1 MSEHVLSWA
10 VPFRP
15 SWAAVRLRRTPR
27 WLIGF
32 CALAVL
38 AGAIEVLSHH
48 RSVETTLEHL
58 PESATAP
65 ERDVVRGDLDAALP
79 VRIAVLPVQ
88 IFLSISLRALMW
100 HLLFLAFGAGDPP
113 RWKHLMAVSVG
124 AGVIDQCERLAET
137 VFAGFGAHL
146 ATEAGVLPWTA
157 LALTGGIS
165 SYAGA
170 LLLTS
175 LNMFT
180 LWTVGAVGW
189 ALSVLCSTSK
199 IKAVLIA
206 AAVWTVSAG
215 CTIVL
220 LHLLR
225 NAYAL
230 SP

>member
-1 MSEHVLSWA
+1 MSSEGIWMPLSRPHCGSPRADFPEHIA
-10 VPFRP
+10 PRP
-15 SWAAVRLRRTPR
+15 HVAS
-27 WLIGF
+27 
-32 CALAVL
+32 
-38 AGAIEVLSHH
+38 
-48 RSVETTLEHL
+48 
-58 PESATAP
+58 
-65 ERDVVRGDLDAALP
+65 
-79 VRIAVLPVQ
+79 
-88 IFLSISLRALMW
+88 
-100 HLLFLAFGAGDPP
+100 LFLAFGAGDPP

-137 VFAGFGAHL
+137 VFAAFGAHL
-146 ATEAGVLPWTA
+146 PTEAGVLPWTA
-157 LALTGGIS
+157 LALTGGVS
-165 SYAGA
+165 SYAGV

-230 SP
+230 SPDAELRCQARASGRKARPRRTRRSLKRKTYGRKVEI

>member
-1 MSEHVLSWA
+1 MSEHLIPWL

-15 SWAAVRLRRTPR
+15 SRAAARLRRSPR

-32 CALAVL
+32 CVLAVL
-38 AGAIEVLSHH
+38 AGAIEVFSH
-48 RSVETTLEHL
+48 SPAVEATLEHL
-58 PESATAP
+58 PNSATAP
-65 ERDVVRGDLDAALP
+65 EREAVREDLDAALP
-79 VRIAVLPVQ
+79 ARVAMIPVQ
-88 IFLSISLRALMW
+88 VFVSTSLRALMW
-100 HLLFLAFGAGDPP
+100 YLLFAAFGAGDLP
-113 RWKHLMAVSVG
+113 RGKQLMSISVG

-137 VFAGFGAHL
+137 LHAFYGTSL
-146 ATEAGVLPWTA
+146 ATETSVFPWSV
-157 LALTGGIS
+157 LALTGEMP
-165 SYAGA
+165 SYAGT

-180 LWTVGAVGW
+180 LWSVGAVGW

>member
-1 MSEHVLSWA
+1 
-10 VPFRP
+10 
-15 SWAAVRLRRTPR
+15 
-27 WLIGF
+27 
-32 CALAVL
+32 
-38 AGAIEVLSHH
+38 
-48 RSVETTLEHL
+48 
-58 PESATAP
+58 
-65 ERDVVRGDLDAALP
+65 
-79 VRIAVLPVQ
+79 VQ
-88 IFLSISLRALMW
+88 VFLSISLRALMW
-100 HLLFLAFGAGDPP
+100 HLLFLAFGAGDLP
-113 RWKHLMAVSVG
+113 RGKHLMSISVG
-124 AGVIDQCERLAET
+124 AGVIDQCERLSET
-137 VFAGFGAHL
+137 VTAAFTTQL
-146 ATEAGVLPWTA
+146 ATEAGVLPWSA

-165 SYAGA
+165 SYAGT

-180 LWTVGAVGW
+180 LWSVGVVGW
-189 ALSVLCSTSK
+189 ALSVLCSISK